1 MSKNSDKVQDRRR
14 FLTGVGVVATTAA
27 LANSASAQQHN
38 DHEMHHG
45 FAPARHDED
54 AWMDDK
60 QGIHRVFLDSSTGN
74 GGITAL
80 NYANNLMFAHEGDY
94 EGGKET
100 DYAIIVCFRH
110 ASTAFGYN
118 DAMWAK
124 YGEIFSRVTRFNNR
138 ETDSA
143 WKQNPLMI
151 PGTNFASRG
160 NTIQS
165 LPERGD
171 VSFAIC
177 SKATM
182 SMSQNLA
189 RTLGGDADAYF
200 AELTANNVPNS
211 RYVPAGV
218 IAATRSQ
225 EYGFSYLYA
234 G

>member
-27 LANSASAQQHN
+27 LANTANAQQHAM
-38 DHEMHHG
+38 HEEHHG
-45 FAPARHDED
+45 FSPGRHDED
-54 AWMDDK
+54 AWMGEK
-60 QGIHRVFLDSSTGN
+60 PGIHRVFLDSSTGN

-80 NYANNLMFAHEGDY
+80 NYANNLMFAHELDY
-94 EGGKET
+94 EGGAET
-100 DYAIIVCFRH
+100 DYGIIVCFRH

-118 DAMWAK
+118 DAMWEK

-143 WKQNPLMI
+143 WSQNPLLI
-151 PGTNFASRG
+151 EGTNFASRG

-165 LPERGD
+165 LPERGA

-182 SMSQNLA
+182 SMSQSLA
-189 RTLGGDADAYF
+189 RSMGGDVDDYF

-211 RYVPAGV
+211 RFVPAGV

-225 EYGFSYLYA
+225 EYGYSYLYA

>member
-1 MSKNSDKVQDRRR
+1 MSKNSDNVQNRRR
-14 FLTGVGVVATTAA
+14 FLTGVGVAATTAA
-27 LANSASAQQHN
+27 LANTASAQDRSQ
-38 DHEMHHG
+38 G
-45 FAPARHDED
+45 YKPAQHDED
-54 AWMDDK
+54 AWMNEK
-60 QGIHRVFLDSSTGN
+60 PGIHRVFLDSSTGN

-80 NYANNLMFAHEGDY
+80 NYANNLMYAHELDY

-100 DYAIIVCFRH
+100 DYGIIVCFRH

-143 WKQNPLMI
+143 WKQNPLLI
-151 PGTNFASRG
+151 EGTNFASRG

-165 LPERGD
+165 LPERGA

-182 SMSQNLA
+182 SMSQSLA
-189 RTLGGDADAYF
+189 RSLGGNVDDYY
-200 AELTANNVPNS
+200 AELMANNVPNS
-211 RYVPAGV
+211 RFVPAGV

-225 EYGFSYLYA
+225 EYGYSYLYA